1 MKNFKPSTSFLCCIH
16 KAILYYRYRIIRSSL
31 LVFVAFMTVSPASGQ
46 QIDPLHIARK
56 LQSTY
61 ENAANV
67 VAHFSQT
74 TTMKFSPRVRQG
86 AGEMIFLKPGRMR
99 WDYISPDYQVL
110 ISDGETISMYF
121 EKSSQMI
128 ISNAKDYLQSDVT
141 YSFFAGTGNILTD
154 FDISDPGFEN
164 NQPDTY
170 LIKLIPKTTHPQV
183 SSMHVWI
190 SRETFL
196 IEQLQIIDHFDTVT
210 NLYFTNIKI
219 DADSYGNR
227 KIGEDLF
234 YFTPPAGTEIIEQF

>member
-1 MKNFKPSTSFLCCIH
+1 MKNFKPSASFLCFIH
-16 KAILYYRYRIIRSSL
+16 KAILSCTYRIIFSSL
-31 LVFVAFMTVSPASGQ
+31 LFLFALMAVSPASGEE
-46 QIDPLHIARK
+46 IDPGHIASK

-61 ENAANV
+61 ENAANI
-67 VAHFSQT
+67 VAQFSQT

-86 AGEMIFLKPGRMR
+86 AGKMIFLKPGRMR
-99 WDYISPDYQVL
+99 WDYITPDYQVL

-141 YSFFAGTGNILTD
+141 YSFFAGTGNILKD
-154 FDISDPGFEN
+154 FDISGPGFEN

-170 LIKLIPKTTHPQV
+170 LIKLIPKSTHPQV
-183 SSMHVWI
+183 SSMHAWI

-196 IEQLQIIDHFDTVT
+196 IKQLQIIDHFDTVT
-210 NLYFTNIKI
+210 NLYFTNITI
-219 DADSYGNR
+219 DADSYDNR
-227 KIGEDLF
+227 KIGKDLF